1 MSKVEAK
8 SDCSGGVVEEDGG
21 AQFQSYLNNDGI
33 DQLTPQE
40 RKHRVSSLSLSDL
53 NQWQNGLTKLSSSAS
68 LSKNGGGSSNSN
80 LSSANLKKVDSLA
93 KLSRNSSII
102 KRKKKSVIDHERV
115 ASYAFCFDIDGVI
128 LRGPNTIPQA
138 VEAIRM
144 LNGANKYNI
153 KVPSIYVTNGGG
165 KPEQQRADDLSK
177 RLNTHIT
184 KEQIIQG
191 HTPMRDLVGVY
202 KNVLVVGGVGNV
214 CRNVAESYGFKNVY
228 TPLDI
233 MKWNSAVSP
242 YHDLTEE
249 EHTCT
254 REVDFSKTPIDA
266 IMVFADS
273 RNWAADQQII
283 LELLLSKNGVMGTQ
297 SKTFDEGPQIY
308 FAHSDF
314 IWATNYKLSRYGMG
328 ALQVSIAALYR
339 EHTGKELK
347 VNRFGKP
354 QHGTFKFANKVLSHW
369 RQGVLDDHLK
379 KLSIN
384 DPDAKNADILIN
396 EDGEEIINQ
405 EKLESYSFS
414 DSEDEDE
421 DDEKDEEE
429 LEKEI
434 TVGKQK
440 AKADL
445 EKHIGKVAEVGTPD
459 KITLQLPPAST
470 VYFVGDTPESDIRF
484 ANSHDASWYS
494 ILVKTGVYQEG
505 TEPKY
510 KPKYL
515 CNDVLEAV
523 KHAIEREHQFELA
536 EWNETATEEDESSS
550 NDRGSRLNFADLVMT
565 PSDKKKTEDENKN
578 LDKKEETTAPSKSIE
593 ESEELEIPDV
603 LAAQINKV
611 KDVGK

>member
-1 MSKVEAK
+1 MTKEQLNNDSKNSV
-8 SDCSGGVVEEDGG
+8 VVEEDGG

-33 DQLTPQE
+33 DELTPLV

-53 NQWQNGLTKLSSSAS
+53 NQWQNGLTKLSSSTS
-68 LSKNGGGSSNSN
+68 LSKKNS
-80 LSSANLKKVDSLA
+80 SSANLKKVDSLA
-93 KLSRNSSII
+93 KLSRNASII
-102 KRKKKSVIDHERV
+102 KRKKKEIIDHERV

-128 LRGPNTIPQA
+128 LRGPDTIPQA
-138 VEAIRM
+138 VEAM
-144 LNGANKYNI
+144 KLLNGENKYHI
-153 KVPSIYVTNGGG
+153 KVPSIFVTNGGG

-177 RLNTHIT
+177 RLNCTIT

-191 HTPMRDLVGVY
+191 HTPMKDLVDVY

-233 MKWNSAVSP
+233 MKWNPAVSP

-249 EHTCT
+249 ERVCT
-254 REVDFSKTPIDA
+254 KDVDFHKIPIDA

-283 LELLLSKNGVMGTQ
+283 LELLLSVNGVMGTQ

-354 QHGTFKFANKVLSHW
+354 QKGTFKFANKVLSHW
-369 RQGVLDDHLK
+369 RQGVLDEHLK
-379 KLSIN
+379 KLSVN
-384 DPDAKNADILIN
+384 DPNANDADILIN

-405 EKLESYSFS
+405 AKLENYNWS
-414 DSEDEDE
+414 DSEDDE
-421 DDEKDEEE
+421 DDEDAVNGGSSTAKKALKD
-429 LEKEI
+429 
-434 TVGKQK
+434 VGKI
-440 AKADL
+440 ADV
-445 EKHIGKVAEVGTPD
+445 GKPD
-459 KITLQLPPAST
+459 KITLELPPAST

-484 ANSHDASWYS
+484 ANSHDASWHS
-494 ILVKTGVYQEG
+494 ILVKTGVYQAG

-510 KPKYL
+510 KPKHL

-523 KHAIEREHQFELA
+523 KYAIEREHAMELA
-536 EWNETATEEDESSS
+536 EWNETAQDVNED
-550 NDRGSRLNFADLVMT
+550 DKGSRLNFADLVMT
-565 PSDKKKTEDENKN
+565 PSDKKENDTTE
-578 LDKKEETTAPSKSIE
+578 KKPSGVSSTSKSSIAEAE
-593 ESEELEIPDV
+593 EVEVPDI
-603 LAAQINKV
+603 LAAQIEKL
-611 KDVGK
+611 KDVSVSK